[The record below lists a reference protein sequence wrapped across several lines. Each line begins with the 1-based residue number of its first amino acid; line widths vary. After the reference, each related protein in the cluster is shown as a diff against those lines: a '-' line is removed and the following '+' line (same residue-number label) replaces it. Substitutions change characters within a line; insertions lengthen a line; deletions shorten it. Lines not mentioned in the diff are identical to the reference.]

1 VVGMFLRATTEDSAR
16 PKFPPPTTATRTGY
30 VGKFPLALIESDDDD
45 DDDDDVVN
53 LLVVVVCD
61 ILLILLLMIL
71 RPTPVVAGENAVA
84 IGNKARASAS
94 ASNFIREDDLL
105 DIIMISLSE

>member
-1 VVGMFLRATTEDSAR
+1 MVGMFLRATTEDSAR

-30 VGKFPLALIESDDDD
+30 VGKFPLALIES

>member
-30 VGKFPLALIESDDDD
+30 VGKFPLALIES

>member
-1 VVGMFLRATTEDSAR
+1 MVGMFLRATTEDSAR

-30 VGKFPLALIESDDDD
+30 VGKFPLALIESDD